1 MRYIWR
7 ENYFVIVPKNVLI
20 PATFLQRYE
29 LSAQKQTKQN
39 LGIRSHMHMRL
50 KGVLNRPG
58 NNHISNEGLFPLIP
72 TKDLNRNSVKRR
84 PTITVRE
91 IGCKLLSVILESQRT

>member
-1 MRYIWR
+1 M
-7 ENYFVIVPKNVLI
+7 IVPKNVLI
-20 PATFLQRYE
+20 PTTFLQRYE

-50 KGVLNRPG
+50 KGVPNRPG

-72 TKDLNRNSVKRR
+72 TKDLNRTPTYNYGARNRLQTTVSNS
-84 PTITVRE
+84 
-91 IGCKLLSVILESQRT
+91 

>member
-1 MRYIWR
+1 M
-7 ENYFVIVPKNVLI
+7 IVPKNVLI
-20 PATFLQRYE
+20 PTTFLQRYE

-91 IGCKLLSVILESQRT
+91 IGCKLLSVILESQPT